1 MIYTDAGSTRKY
13 PVAGGSASLTNGGL
27 YSFYMNFNS
36 YTREP
41 AVIGHTNAALAYT
54 IGSGTFANNEGIV
67 NIALETDTNAVAD
80 SVEFTLMS
88 IVIGELSTA
97 TGATSEKEYGFQAE
111 VPSGYP

>member
-1 MIYTDAGSTRKY
+1 M
-13 PVAGGSASLTNGGL
+13 
-27 YSFYMNFNS
+27 
-36 YTREP
+36 
-41 AVIGHTNAALAYT
+41 AYT

-111 VPSGYP
+111 VPSSYP